1 MQVSSHSKRLLGWL
15 ALVGAMI
22 ALGYSATGEP
32 PEDVLYLWETFVGSL
47 IAFALIGLLLF
58 WIVYGGPASEL
69 LALRRPRSWGA
80 ALGWVT
86 LIFIGVIVLAAGLEP
101 VLHGGEEQGLVP
113 DEWDADRAAPYAA
126 NAAATAVLV
135 PVVEE
140 FLFRGAGY
148 SLLLRYGR
156 PAAIGG
162 TAVLFGLAH
171 GLVLLLP
178 VLVAF
183 GVGLAWLRARTGS
196 IYPCILLHGCFNALS
211 VTVAVFV

>member
-1 MQVSSHSKRLLGWL
+1 MSSHSKRLAGWL

-22 ALGYSATGEP
+22 ALGYSADGEP
-32 PEDVLYLWETFVGSL
+32 PEDIFYRWETFVGSL
-47 IAFALIGLLLF
+47 IAFGLIGLFLL
-58 WIVYGGPASEL
+58 WIVYGGPAGEL
-69 LALRRPRSWGA
+69 LALRRPRAWGP
-80 ALGWVT
+80 ALGWVA
-86 LIFIGVIVLAAGLEP
+86 LVFVGVFVLGAVLEP

-113 DEWDADRAAPYAA
+113 EEWDPDRAAPYAA
-126 NAAATAVLV
+126 NAAATALLV

-140 FLFRGAGY
+140 LLFRGAGY

-156 PAAIGG
+156 PVAIGS

-183 GVGLAWLRARTGS
+183 GVGLAWVRGRTGS
-196 IYPCILLHGCFNALS
+196 IYPCILLHACFNALS
-211 VTVAVFV
+211 VSVAPFA